1 MKKILKQRG
10 FTLIEMM
17 VAMAIF
23 VMFLGVLIGSYTDI
37 VKSQQEANDY
47 RVLYSEARR
56 VFDKITE
63 EVRNGAIYYGIDVD
77 YRNVNERL
85 VLISMGGDR
94 HVVFEYDDDKENI
107 WFGEDVLEE
116 QIRKQTD
123 YLLISPEI
131 DRISVTEFNV
141 FVSPV
146 DDPYKLENVFKDG
159 FQFQPKVT
167 VFATFEMERRKS
179 GTPYSVDLQ
188 TTISSRSYST
198 LPTIDIVTSFDFT
211 NE

>member
-1 MKKILKQRG
+1 MNIMKNLNKKG

-47 RVLYSEARR
+47 RILYSEARR

-63 EVRNGAIYYGIDVD
+63 EVRNGSIYYGIDVD
-77 YRNVNERL
+77 YKNVNERL
-85 VLISMGGDR
+85 VLISMDGDR
-94 HVVFEYDDDKENI
+94 QVVFEYDEDEENI
-107 WFGEDVLEE
+107 WFGEDVS
-116 QIRKQTD
+116 QIPNE
-123 YLLISPEI
+123 YLLVSPDN

-159 FQFQPKVT
+159 LQFQPKVT

-198 LPTIDIVTSFDFT
+198 LPTINIVTSFDF
-211 NE
+211 NL

>member
-1 MKKILKQRG
+1 MNKILKQKG

-23 VMFLGVLIGSYTDI
+23 VAFVGVLIGSYSDI

-56 VFDKITE
+56 IFDKITE
-63 EVRNGAIYYGIDVD
+63 EVRNGSIYYGIVD
-77 YRNVNERL
+77 YRNANESL
-85 VLISMGGDR
+85 VLISMDSDR
-94 HVVFEYDDDKENI
+94 QVVFEYDENEGNI
-107 WFGEDVLEE
+107 WFGEEVSQVSNE
-116 QIRKQTD
+116 
-123 YLLISPEI
+123 YLLVSPEN
-131 DRISVTEFNV
+131 DRISVTDFNV

-159 FQFQPKVT
+159 LQFQPKVT
-167 VFATFEMERRKS
+167 VFATFEMERRKG
-179 GTPYSVDLQ
+179 GTPYSIDLQ
-188 TTISSRSYST
+188 TTVSSRSYSA
-198 LPTIDIVTSFDFT
+198 LPTIDIIFPFKFE

>member
-1 MKKILKQRG
+1 MIIIKKILKQKG

-85 VLISMGGDR
+85 VLISMEGDR
-94 HVVFEYDDDKENI
+94 HVVFEYDEDEGNI
-107 WFGEDVLEE
+107 WFGEDVSSIL
-116 QIRKQTD
+116 TD
-123 YLLISPEI
+123 YLLISPDN
-131 DRISVTEFNV
+131 DRISVTDFNV

-159 FQFQPKVT
+159 LQFQPKVT

-179 GTPYSVDLQ
+179 GTPYSMDLQ

-198 LPTIDIVTSFDFT
+198 LPAIDIVTSFDFS

>member
-1 MKKILKQRG
+1 MNIMKNLNKKG

-17 VAMAIF
+17 VSMAIF

-47 RVLYSEARR
+47 RILYSEARR

-63 EVRNGAIYYGIDVD
+63 EVRNGSIYYGIDVD
-77 YRNVNERL
+77 YKNVNERL
-85 VLISMGGDR
+85 VLISMDGDR
-94 HVVFEYDDDKENI
+94 QVVFEYDEDEENI
-107 WFGEDVLEE
+107 WFGEDVS
-116 QIRKQTD
+116 QIPNE
-123 YLLISPEI
+123 YLLVSPDN

-159 FQFQPKVT
+159 LQFQPKVT
-167 VFATFEMERRKS
+167 IFATFEMERRKS

-198 LPTIDIVTSFDFT
+198 LPTISIISPFDF
-211 NE
+211 NL

>member
-1 MKKILKQRG
+1 MKKILNKKG

-63 EVRNGAIYYGIDVD
+63 EVRNGAIYYKNID
-77 YRNVNERL
+77 YRSDNQSL
-85 VLISMGGDR
+85 VLISMDGDR
-94 HVVFEYDDDKENI
+94 HVVFEYDEDEENI
-107 WFGEDVLEE
+107 WFGEDILEE

-123 YLLISPEI
+123 YLLISPDN

-146 DDPYKLENVFKDG
+146 DDPYKLENTFNDG
-159 FQFQPKVT
+159 LQFQPKVT
-167 VFATFEMERRKS
+167 VFATFEMERRKG

-188 TTISSRSYST
+188 TTVSSRSYST
-198 LPTIDIVTSFDFT
+198 LPTIDIVTSFDF
-211 NE
+211 N

>member
-1 MKKILKQRG
+1 MNIMKKILNKKG

-17 VAMAIF
+17 IAMVIF

-47 RVLYSEARR
+47 RILYSEARR

-85 VLISMGGDR
+85 VLISMEGGR
-94 HVVFEYDDDKENI
+94 HVVFEYDDEEENI
-107 WFGEDVLEE
+107 WFGEDVS
-116 QIRKQTD
+116 QIPNE
-123 YLLISPEI
+123 YLLISPDN

-159 FQFQPKVT
+159 LQFQPKVT

-198 LPTIDIVTSFDFT
+198 LPTINIVTSFDF
-211 NE
+211 NL